1 MYYPQQSPGI
11 AHKLANHHDQSS
23 WPRPHHQVLG
33 PPGPQPTVGPP
44 PPSQGYAIYTNGNV
58 NPMQHHPHHPH
69 PAMPIQHH
77 HHQNSLSHYPSP
89 PNGHSL
95 QQHVL
100 SQGSPASVAGQIISP
115 HWQQQLLKCEMSRS
129 SRSPFHRA
137 RASAIASRTVAKSA
151 IPITNPNFVKPTSE
165 TNGSSE
171 SSEPSESSPTTTAAT
186 VVNHPS
192 STVAPVKAPRPTS
205 IRPPDS
211 PWTSLDMSGVNF
223 KNIPLTSGLF
233 TFTFLIN
240 LYLNHNALTTVPPQ
254 LAKLRHLELLDL
266 SGNHLTTLPPEL
278 GMLTQLKEF
287 YLFDN
292 QITTIPPEFGTLHQ
306 LKTLGIEGN
315 PLDAS
320 LKQLVQKDG
329 TTALISYLRDSC
341 PVPAPPPERVWKNLL
356 SPAEEEAMQLDSHTE
371 TISVLSYNILCEK
384 YATERLYGY
393 TPAWALTWDYRKEL
407 VLEEIKSH
415 DSDFLCLQEVDGA
428 AYEDYFLPR
437 LKARDYDGFHWPK
450 SRYKTKKDT
459 ERRQVDG
466 CATFYKSSKYTL
478 VEKQLIEFSAVA
490 MQRPDFE
497 KTDDM
502 FNRVLVKDNIAVV
515 CLMEDKQT
523 HTRFIV
529 ANAHL
534 DWDPMFSDVKLVQA
548 ALLLDEVDKI
558 ATNFAKYPPPPPPSA
573 QPTNSDE
580 ADPGGGGGSGG
591 GTVDSDASSAASTS
605 TSKTLSR
612 PAPHYTDGTKI
623 PMIVCGDFNSI
634 PESGLYEFISTGQ
647 LSATHPDF
655 LEHKY
660 GKYTTEGLRHRLG
673 LKSVYAGPGAGEPP
687 LTNYTPTFQGSIDY
701 IWYSTANLAV
711 NGALGEV
718 DKGYLEK
725 VVGFPNAHF
734 PSDHVCITA
743 SFRVKPPRENPP
755 RPPPTFS

>member
-33 PPGPQPTVGPP
+33 PPGSQPNVGPP
-44 PPSQGYAIYTNGNV
+44 PPSPGYAIYTNGNV

-69 PAMPIQHH
+69 PLPMQHH

-100 SQGSPASVAGQIISP
+100 SQGSPAAAAGQIMSA
-115 HWQQQLLKCEMSRS
+115 HWQQQLLKCEMIRS

-137 RASAIASRTVAKSA
+137 RASAMASRTVAKSA
-151 IPITNPNFVKPTSE
+151 IPITNPNFVKPPLE
-165 TNGSSE
+165 ANGGSDSDH
-171 SSEPSESSPTTTAAT
+171 SDLSPASVAAGA
-186 VVNHPS
+186 VNHPS
-192 STVAPVKAPRPTS
+192 STVAPIKAPRPTS
-205 IRPPDS
+205 IRPPENS
-211 PWTSLDMSGVNF
+211 WSSLDMGGVSI
-223 KNIPLTSGLF
+223 KNIPPTSGLF

-240 LYLNHNALTTVPPQ
+240 LYLNHNALTAVPPEI
-254 LAKLRHLELLDL
+254 AKLRHLELLDL
-266 SGNHLTTLPPEL
+266 SGNHLSTLAPEL
-278 GMLTQLKEF
+278 GMLTQLKEL

-292 QITTIPPEFGTLHQ
+292 QITTIPPELGTLHQ
-306 LKTLGIEGN
+306 LKTLGVEGN

-329 TTALISYLRDSC
+329 TPALISYLRDSC
-341 PVPAPPPERVWKNLL
+341 PVPTPPPERVWKNLL
-356 SPAEEEAMQLDSHTE
+356 SPAEEEAMQSDPYTE

-407 VLEEIKSH
+407 VLTELMNH
-415 DSDFLCLQEVDGA
+415 DADFLCLQEVDIA
-428 AYEDYFLPR
+428 AYEDYFSQH
-437 LKARDYDGFHWPK
+437 LKGNDYDGFHWPK

-466 CATFYKSSKYTL
+466 CATFYKASKYTL

-502 FNRVLVKDNIAVV
+502 FNRVLIKDHIAVV

-523 HTRFIV
+523 RTRFIV

-534 DWDPMFSDVKLVQA
+534 EWDPLFCDVKLVQV
-548 ALLLDEVDKI
+548 ALLLDEIDKI
-558 ATNFAKYPPPPPPSA
+558 AANFAKYPPPPPPAA
-573 QPTNSDE
+573 QTLGSDE
-580 ADPGGGGGSGG
+580 ADPGGG
-591 GTVDSDASSAASTS
+591 DPDHPSSSTS
-605 TSKTLSR
+605 NPPPR

-623 PMIVCGDFNSI
+623 PLIVCGDFNST
-634 PESGLYEFISTGQ
+634 PDSGLYDFLSTGQ
-647 LSATHPDF
+647 LPASHPDF
-655 LEHKY
+655 LLHKY
-660 GKYTTEGLRHRLG
+660 GRYTTDGLRHRMG
-673 LKSVYAGPGAGEPP
+673 LKSVYAAPGAGDPP
-687 LTNYTPTFQGSIDY
+687 LTNFTPGFQGSLDY
-701 IWYSTANLAV
+701 IWYSSANLAP
-711 NGALGEV
+711 NGALGGV